1 MLGASQHIFRVG
13 EIAEWLRV
21 LTALVEN
28 PGLVCAR
35 DFHHSDAKLA
45 NARTKQTNT
54 GILSLCLHQE
64 MSISV
69 PLSALSV
76 GHVSSP

>member
-54 GILSLCLHQE
+54 GILSLCLRQE
-64 MSISV
+64 SISV

>member
-13 EIAEWLRV
+13 EIAEWLTV

-35 DFHHSDAKLA
+35 DFHHSDAKLV
-45 NARTKQTNT
+45 NVRTKQTST
-54 GILSLCLHQE
+54 GFLSL
-64 MSISV
+64 
-69 PLSALSV
+69 
-76 GHVSSP
+76 SPR